1 MIAAEAECHG
11 QGFMKIEYWNTGVRV
26 RVCKHVHAC
35 VIICAMLYS
44 VNAYNLILFSQNS

>member
-1 MIAAEAECHG
+1 MIAAEGECHG

-35 VIICAMLYS
+35 VIICSGPL
-44 VNAYNLILFSQNS
+44 VLLVPCCIL